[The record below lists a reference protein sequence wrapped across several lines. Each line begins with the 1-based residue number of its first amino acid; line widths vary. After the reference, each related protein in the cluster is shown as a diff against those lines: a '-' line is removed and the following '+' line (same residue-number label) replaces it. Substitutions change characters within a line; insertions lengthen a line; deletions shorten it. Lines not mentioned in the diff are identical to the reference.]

1 MVFVKEGEVV
11 TPGEPICVEEEFA
24 AGENVKLHSDGV
36 LASMI
41 NGVVHYDHSKRIVHV
56 KPLKHVEAIKVGDQ
70 VLAQVREVQD
80 KIAVVTIL
88 SANGSALKHPKT
100 AVIIPSKGRRIGDI
114 GEYVGVGD
122 LVVASVVTNF
132 MGVIGLSIWKPN
144 LGVILGICKKCSGV
158 LIRSKRTLVCTR
170 CGEKQKRKIVPYY
183 GNLERLASML
193 R

>member
-1 MVFVKEGEVV
+1 MVFAREGEVV
-11 TPGEPICVEEEFA
+11 APGEPLCVEEEFA

-41 NGVVHYDHSKRIVHV
+41 SGVVHYDHSRRVVHV
-56 KPLKHVEAIKVGDQ
+56 KPLKRVEDLKVGDQ
-70 VLAQVREVQD
+70 VLVQVREVQD
-80 KIAVVTIL
+80 KIAIVTVL

-100 AVIIPSKGRRIGDI
+100 AVIIPARGRRIEDMKDYI
-114 GEYVGVGD
+114 GVGD
-122 LVVASVVTNF
+122 LVVASVVTDF
-132 MGVIGLSIWKPN
+132 MGVIGLSIWRPN
-144 LGVILGICKKCSGV
+144 LGVILGICKKCSRV
-158 LIRSKRTLVCTR
+158 LIKSGRMLVCPR